1 MSVLGSV
8 MSALGSVGHGLSD
21 AGGFVVHGAEDGA
34 KAVAGVAQDGAKA
47 VASGVEDGWKSAFN
61 GAKAAVGALGTGV
74 RSLDAAKQQVG
85 SWIDSGEKYLENK
98 VDQGRAWLRQNGGIA
113 GQMAS
118 DQIGFA
124 EGVGVS
130 VYDAGKGLVQLA
142 DEAGSLT
149 NPIEWAANP
158 SANIARL
165 KSTVNTAETL
175 GRIANLANPTSWMT
189 DPQGNAQLAG
199 GLWHSAATSF
209 ENDPSKFIG
218 NAVGTI
224 GTLFIP
230 GADVGAAA
238 GDVGRTAA
246 LVGDA
251 GKLADATET
260 AGRIGNLAGD
270 AGKAADAGKLIDAG
284 RAADSA
290 ANATH
295 VVQLDDAAA
304 LKAAA
309 EHPAPNTR
317 YDFGNYSW
325 TTDARGRPIVAEGR
339 VELTPAGR
347 DTALQEQIGKE
358 GAPTDVGFHLIGDR
372 FNGPTN
378 RLNVV
383 PGNGKLLGDGL
394 PNLNQGAYKRF
405 ENQIAKL
412 AADPHNAVDVRVMSQ
427 YDAGNLTTRP
437 DEFAVAYRVNDG
449 RWVERE
455 FVNKR

>member
-21 AGGFVVHGAEDGA
+21 AGKFVVHGAEDGA
-34 KAVAGVAQDGAKA
+34 KAA
-47 VASGVEDGWKSAFN
+47 ASTVEDGWKSAFN
-61 GAKAAVGALGTGV
+61 DAKAAVGALGTGV
-74 RSLDAAKQQVG
+74 RNLDAAKEQVG

-98 VDQGRAWLRQNGGIA
+98 VDDGRAWLRQHGGIA

-118 DQIGFA
+118 DQIGLA

-142 DEAGSLT
+142 DTAGSLA

-158 SANIARL
+158 SANIARV
-165 KSTVNTAETL
+165 KSTVNTVENL
-175 GRIANLANPTSWMT
+175 GKIAGLADPASWIT
-189 DPQGNAQLAG
+189 NPQGNAQLAG
-199 GLWHSAATSF
+199 ALWHSAATSF
-209 ENDPSKFIG
+209 ENDPAKFIG
-218 NAVGTI
+218 NAVGTV
-224 GTLFIP
+224 GTFFIP

-246 LVGDA
+246 LLGDA

-270 AGKAADAGKLIDAG
+270 AGKAVDAGKVIDAG

-325 TTDARGRPIVAEGR
+325 TTDARARPIVAEGR

-383 PGNGKLLGDGL
+383 PANGKPLGDGL

-412 AADPHNAVDVRVMSQ
+412 AADPHNAVDVRIMSR
-427 YDAGNLTTRP
+427 YDGGNLTTRP
-437 DEFAVAYRVNDG
+437 DEFTVAYRVNDG
-449 RWVERE
+449 RWIERE